1 MSLIR
6 KKSQTLIPVCCAS
19 ILLDLSESALL
30 KGIAGTENL
39 TQVRRGNGVKRQR
52 ISFILEEVIAL
63 KTEWIEAAQKPNK
76 SVLRLVS

>member
-19 ILLDLSESALL
+19 ILLELSESALL
-30 KGIAGTENL
+30 KGIAGTETL
-39 TQVRRGNGVKRQR
+39 TRVRRGHGKRQR
-52 ISFILEEVIAL
+52 LSFILEEIILL
-63 KTEWIEAAQKPNK
+63 KIEWIEAAQKPNR